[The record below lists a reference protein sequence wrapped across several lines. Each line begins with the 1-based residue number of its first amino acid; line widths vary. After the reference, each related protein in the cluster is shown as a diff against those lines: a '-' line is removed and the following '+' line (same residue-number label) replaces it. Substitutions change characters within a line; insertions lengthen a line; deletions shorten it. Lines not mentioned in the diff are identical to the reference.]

1 MTLSEFLKSYRENHE
16 LSMDDFAKLCGLSKP
31 YISMLEKNRNSR
43 GGKAITPSIRTYEK
57 IAHAVGLSV
66 DELMRTL
73 SGDEMVSLAIP
84 EPTPITLTSDEES
97 LVTNYRKLSPAGKEY
112 VHDQVDFRLKKE
124 AAKVKESME
133 IA

>member
-57 IAHAVGLSV
+57 IAHAAGLSV

-84 EPTPITLTSDEES
+84 EPITLTSDEET
-97 LVTNYRKLSPAGKEY
+97 LVTNYRRLSPVGKEY